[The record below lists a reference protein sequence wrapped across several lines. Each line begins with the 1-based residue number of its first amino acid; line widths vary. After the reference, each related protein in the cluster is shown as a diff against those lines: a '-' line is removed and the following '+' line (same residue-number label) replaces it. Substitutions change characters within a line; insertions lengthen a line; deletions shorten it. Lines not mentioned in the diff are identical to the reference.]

1 MKSFAVLLALLALSE
16 AFVVRPTLAARR
28 AAVLATPAEV
38 AMLDRV
44 RQRVTNSLR
53 INTCTL
59 TTTS

>member
-1 MKSFAVLLALLALSE
+1 MLLALLALSE

-53 INTCTL
+53 INIYMHPNND
-59 TTTS
+59 